1 MRKSLLEIEETRAL
15 SQEEDMARKKII
27 ELEEQQRLT
36 GLDRDEKQRKLMW
49 HEVDKILAD
58 EVDFQQSLLQK
69 IKKDQSSYKLLLANQ
84 MGQINKSACAEREK
98 IRKCLDEERSLI
110 EDSLSLSEK
119 KKHGKIDQELVSKEE
134 REKSLSKEVERLEE
148 QVRILRNEDNKLNG
162 MLAEKMNIITK
173 TVEARREKM
182 ETKYEKEKENL
193 EEMIKLEERKKF
205 QDLEEKLK
213 EKEIDFNERLL
224 KKSKEISEEEYKSR
238 ARLYQLEEDIRN
250 ENERFSD
257 KAHKHE
263 QNITNLQNETH
274 FLQEKRD
281 LLLQTVQ
288 DLESRIEAL
297 QSESTK
303 KFKQQME
310 QVQEQRYN
318 LRNEREEF
326 MRNIEAQNNISLQEQ
341 LEKIEMVHKEKWGM
355 LIEKIKVEQN
365 ELSRLRNEEKD
376 LRAEL
381 KSLNEKA
388 RLKTK
393 EVEGFNFT
401 ETLFNLEED
410 ATDRKQ
416 QLETDMKNQMTN
428 LEKEHDEKIQEL
440 VRRTEDELYKLNM
453 LREQQENVKNEI
465 RVLND
470 KKNDLSEH
478 SEKEVRLIKKYDN
491 EEHGDNTISEISSIS
506 NKENESSELRNLK
519 REEQKMNDT
528 IATLEGE
535 TKRWRELL
543 QCEKKAHAEEVGTHA
558 VKLRKVMETIQHEK
572 NKLQKY
578 YDEQVTLINQIKNL
592 EAKCVDIEDNGKKR
606 EIDTQPKQIET
617 TSNSDHNSGNSQSS
631 FEYQKDMEKLT
642 AFEEESLD
650 GTSTSLKSSSSPNTS
665 SSQKTQVDNNNEEVE
680 KINESPESIDV
691 ESLDCTIDSLQTS
704 SFTKSISVRDLGK
717 KSDDRY
723 IFTVYAC
730 VCVCIAQSM

>member
-182 ETKYEKEKENL
+182 KTEYEKEKENL

-205 QDLEEKLK
+205 QDLEGKLK

-263 QNITNLQNETH
+263 QNITSLQNETH

-365 ELSRLRNEEKD
+365 ELSRLRNEEND

-401 ETLFNLEED
+401 EKLFNLEED

-631 FEYQKDMEKLT
+631 SEYQKDMEKLT